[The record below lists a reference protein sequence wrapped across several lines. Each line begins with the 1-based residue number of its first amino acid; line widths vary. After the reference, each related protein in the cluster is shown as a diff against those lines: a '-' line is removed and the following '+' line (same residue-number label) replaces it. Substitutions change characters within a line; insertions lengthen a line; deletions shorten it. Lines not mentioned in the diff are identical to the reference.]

1 LCLALGQ
8 GAHEGRP
15 YEKTMIRWFYKL
27 PLRFRSL
34 FRKSLVEEE
43 LTEELRFHLEKLIEE
58 KVAKG
63 MTPEEAR
70 YAALRELG
78 GLEQIKEECRDMRRV
93 HYIENFLQDVRY
105 GLRQLRRNPGF
116 TAVAVLTLALG
127 LAAVNTIFAV
137 VETVLLRPLDFP
149 RPERIFMVSQ
159 DTPALGSG
167 PSVVTLGEFHQWEKS
182 GLFEH
187 AAAIDTAEYTLLG
200 PGRAERLFGARVT
213 PDFFR
218 VFAVQPFLGRGFDA
232 PDATPGH
239 DNVIVLSYQIWMRS
253 FGGDPGVIG
262 KSVRT
267 SEGLMTVIGVMR
279 PRFDFPRLADV
290 RTIFFWAPEQTEF
303 WTPLTITQKLIQQ
316 GNFNYLVLGRLK
328 DGVTPQRASEQ
339 FRAGAVQVFRDGQVR
354 EPAYYRDWLEKA
366 IATLTI
372 YVVPLRDTMS
382 WGVRSGLW
390 MLLAAVGL
398 LLVLVLFNLGNL
410 LLTRNVS
417 RLRQLVVRQALGATR
432 VQLFRQSFVEQLLVV
447 AGASFISLVLADWG
461 VSAIRAVAAARLP
474 RLYELSIDVRVT
486 ALLLILSLAIAIV
499 FGAVPLVVLPNSA
512 ISSVLQSESR
522 TSTGDRRAN
531 RLKSGLMVMQIGVSM
546 VLLIGAGLLI
556 QSFTNVMRVNAGFD
570 PHNLLNISVSL
581 NPKTNQDRAK
591 RLAHLRELL
600 DAFRSIPGVE
610 SAAVVNHVPLTGEM
624 DIHGVRAVGR
634 TSSSATEAE
643 GAEYRVV
650 DASYFS
656 TMRIPLVAGR
666 GFREDEPEGF
676 AVINRKMASRLWPGE
691 DALGKQ
697 FRDGDNPPV
706 TVIGIVGDIH
716 DGSLEREP
724 GMQFYQPLAVG
735 SWSADQFMIRTRIDP
750 AAILPVAQQTVWRLD
765 PEQPISRP
773 QIMERLLQ
781 STTLDRRFET
791 GLVAGFAAAA
801 LFLATLGLFSIAS
814 LSMARRTREFGIRLA
829 LGARRA
835 DLLRLELRRT
845 LAIAVAGVAF
855 GVAASLALARVV
867 AGFLYGVAAWSPE
880 VYGAAIVVLMVPAF
894 VAAWLPARR
903 ATKVDPMV
911 ALRYE

>member
-1 LCLALGQ
+1 MGTL
-8 GAHEGRP
+8 
-15 YEKTMIRWFYKL
+15 
-27 PLRFRSL
+27 
-34 FRKSLVEEE
+34 
-43 LTEELRFHLEKLIEE
+43 
-58 KVAKG
+58 
-63 MTPEEAR
+63 
-70 YAALRELG
+70 
-78 GLEQIKEECRDMRRV
+78 
-93 HYIENFLQDVRY
+93 LQDLRY
-105 GLRQLRRNPGF
+105 GLRMLARNPGF
-116 TAVAVLTLALG
+116 TAVAVVTLALG

-149 RPERIFMVSQ
+149 HPERIFTVSQ
-159 DTPALGSG
+159 DMPALGSG
-167 PSVVTLGEFHQWEKS
+167 PSVVTLGEFQQWEKS

-187 AAAIDTAEYTLLG
+187 AAAIDAAEYTLLG
-200 PGRAERLFGARVT
+200 PGRAERLFGVRVT

-218 VFAVQPFLGRGFDA
+218 VFGVQPFLGRGFVA
-232 PDATPGH
+232 QDATPGH
-239 DNVIVLSYQIWMRS
+239 DNVLVLSYTLWMTS
-253 FGGDPGVIG
+253 FGGDPGVVG
-262 KSVRT
+262 KPVRT
-267 SEGLMTVIGVMR
+267 SEGLMTVIGVMP

-303 WTPLTITQKLIQQ
+303 WAPLTITQGLVQQ
-316 GNFNYLVLGRLK
+316 GNFNYLVIGRLK

-339 FRAGAVQVFRDGQVR
+339 FRASAVQVFREEQVR
-354 EPAYYRDWLEKA
+354 EPVYYRDWLEKA
-366 IATLTI
+366 IATLAV
-372 YVVPLRDTMS
+372 YVVPLRDTMAS
-382 WGVRSGLW
+382 GVREALW

-398 LLVLVLFNLGNL
+398 LLALVLFNLGNL
-410 LLTRNVS
+410 LLTRNVG
-417 RLRQLVVRQALGATR
+417 RLREFVVRQALGATR
-432 VQLFRQSFVEQLLVV
+432 GQLFRQGFVEQLLVV
-447 AGASFISLVLADWG
+447 AGAAVISLVLAEWG
-461 VSAIRAVAAARLP
+461 VSLVRAVAAARLP
-474 RLYELSIDVRVT
+474 RLYELSIDTRVT
-486 ALLLILSLAIAIV
+486 VLLLVLSFAIAIV
-499 FGAVPLVVLPNSA
+499 FGAVSLVVLPNSA
-512 ISSVLQSESR
+512 ISSVLQSEGR
-522 TSTGDRRAN
+522 TAIGDRRTN
-531 RLKSGLMVMQIGVSM
+531 RLRSGLMVLQIGVSM

-556 QSFTNVMRVNAGFD
+556 RSFTNVMRVNPGFD
-570 PHNLLNISVSL
+570 PHNLLGVTVSP
-581 NPKTNQDRAK
+581 NPKTNQDTAK
-591 RLAHLRELL
+591 RLAHIRELL

-676 AVINRKMASRLWPGE
+676 AIINRKMASRLWPGE
-691 DALGKQ
+691 DAVGKQ
-697 FRDGDNPPV
+697 FRDGDNPPL

-724 GMQFYQPLAVG
+724 RMQFYQPLAAS
-735 SWSADQFMIRTRIDP
+735 SWSDQFMIRTHIDP
-750 AAILPVAQQTVWRLD
+750 AAIFPVVQQTVWRLD
-765 PEQPISRP
+765 PEQPVSHP
-773 QIMERLLQ
+773 QVMERLLQ

-791 GLVAGFAAAA
+791 GLVAGFATAA

-867 AGFLYGVAAWSPE
+867 GGFLYGVAAWSPE